1 MPRVTRGGAPHQLGE
16 LDACPPTMF
25 TPLPY
30 NDARLLAMDEIP
42 RKLYERTGRHWCVRC
57 LKEVSVEEYFRND
70 FACDAC
76 AVAEEGRRLQEG
88 RTV

>member
-1 MPRVTRGGAPHQLGE
+1 
-16 LDACPPTMF
+16 
-25 TPLPY
+25 
-30 NDARLLAMDEIP
+30 MDEIP